1 MKFLLYLENDVSL
14 DTGDGINE
22 RESLKALLDLC
33 GDDLIVVLPKPA
45 CPEIYSDSRVRYVHP
60 HQVYKPFHYLRF
72 LWSSYREIRKA
83 IRHEDVS
90 AIVHRPGAT
99 LFVSYLLSLGPTPV
113 LVKTLSAFNH
123 MKKNEESLLKKL
135 TVRAYELLAPGFF
148 SRCQGG
154 DVVSELYIDWFRDG
168 YGMDTSGLEAI
179 FNGVNTNDFRIM
191 DRDKSRDFLGVT
203 RFEQVVGYIGAIHPM
218 RELDVAIESLTH
230 LPDMPGLG
238 LVLVGG
244 GPERSR
250 LELLAQELGVADR
263 VVFRSPLPYAD
274 MPQVINAFDVGL
286 DFTKVTVDSPQG
298 TQIASFSQKISQYAA
313 CGVPVIAWDTIDTKF
328 IGSQNLGAILK
339 DSTPRNV
346 AQALRKIL
354 GGPNCGQRIREYA
367 ESHLSAE
374 QVARKRLALWKRVS
388 ERADLSAK
396 AKSNAVSQAA

>member
-33 GDDLIVVLPKPA
+33 GEDLIVVLPKPA
-45 CPEIYSDSRVRYVHP
+45 CPEVYSDSRIRYVHP
-60 HQVYKPFHYLRF
+60 HRVYQPLHYLCF
-72 LWSSYREIRKA
+72 LWASYREIRKA
-83 IRHEDVS
+83 IKQDNVS
-90 AIVHRPGAT
+90 AVVHRPGAT
-99 LFVSYLLSLGPTPV
+99 LFVPYLLSLGSTPV

-135 TVRAYELLAPGFF
+135 TIWAYERLAPGFF
-148 SRCQGG
+148 SRCWGG
-154 DVVSELYIDWFRDG
+154 DVVSELYVDWFGDV
-168 YGMDTSGLEAI
+168 YGMETRGLEAI

-191 DRDKSRDFLGVT
+191 DREKSRDILGVA

-230 LPDMPGLG
+230 LPDLPGLG
-238 LVLVGG
+238 LVFVGG

-250 LELLAQELGVADR
+250 LEVLASKLGVADR
-263 VVFRSPLPYAD
+263 VVFRSPLPYAE
-274 MPQVINAFDVGL
+274 MPQVVNAFDVGL
-286 DFTKVTVDSPQG
+286 DFTKVTVDSPRG

-346 AQALRKIL
+346 AQALRRIL
-354 GGPNCGQRIREYA
+354 SRPADRQRIRDYA
-367 ESHLSAE
+367 ERHLSAE
-374 QVARKRLALWKRVS
+374 QVALNRLALWNRVS
-388 ERADLSAK
+388 KQVGLQVK
-396 AKSNAVSQAA
+396 AEPEDVCQAA